1 MTDNQWRRLTQE
13 AGCLDLACLT
23 PDLLRTG
30 QLDDLLSAWQNRGN
44 AGALDYIDSR
54 RDILAEPFAS
64 RPWARAA
71 LVLSFAPRPDPDSPI
86 RRLPPARP
94 GLPAALIAPYALN
107 EDYHVTG
114 ARILERLTQRL
125 TEFAI
130 DAEPPQFEPC
140 TDSRPVMEKQLALL
154 AGLGTQGLNSLIRND
169 SHGCRL
175 HLAVLFTSL
184 PLAPR
189 LLPGHTPA
197 VPCQDCR
204 RCLTQCPTGAF
215 APGRFQVRRCRAWLA
230 SEYRRP
236 LSREQRLL
244 LGDTLFGCGRCTL
257 SCPDASSPH
266 PPSSTSGAAQP
277 SCPAA
282 PPSASTVPPSSLQ
295 EVQPYA
301 ADAWLLATMPSGELT
316 RLIRGSILQRTGA
329 TLLKRNAVAAIA
341 NQTPPDRWP
350 EARARLLAAT
360 SSPTVIDTLNA

>member
-1 MTDNQWRRLTQE
+1 MNRLQNMTNDDWRRLTCE

-23 PDLLRTG
+23 PDLLRPG
-30 QLDDLLSAWQNRGN
+30 QLDDLLSAWQSRGN

-94 GLPAALIAPYALN
+94 GFPAALVAPYALN

-114 ARILERLTQRL
+114 ARILERLIQRL
-125 TEFAI
+125 TELAPDI
-130 DAEPPQFEPC
+130 EPPQFEPC

-169 SHGCRL
+169 THGCCL

-197 VPCQDCR
+197 VSCQDCR

-230 SEYRRP
+230 SEFRRP

-257 SCPDASSPH
+257 A
-266 PPSSTSGAAQP
+266 
-277 SCPAA
+277 CPA
-282 PPSASTVPPSSLQ
+282 PPQSASIVPPSPIQ
-295 EVQPYA
+295 EIQPYA
-301 ADAWLLATMPSGELT
+301 ADAWQIATMPSGELT

-360 SSPTVIDTLNA
+360 ASPTVIDTLNA

>member
-1 MTDNQWRRLTQE
+1 MTDESWRRLVRET
-13 AGCLDLACLT
+13 GCLELGCLT
-23 PDLLRTG
+23 PELLCPG
-30 QLDDLLSAWQNRGN
+30 QLDNLLSAWQSRGN
-44 AGALDYIDSR
+44 AGALDYIDAR
-54 RDILAEPFAS
+54 RDILAAPFAS

-71 LVLSFAPRPDPDSPI
+71 LLISFAPRPDPDSPI

-94 GLPAALIAPYALN
+94 GFPAALVAPYALN

-114 ARILERLTQRL
+114 ARILERLSQRL
-125 TEFAI
+125 TELAPGG
-130 DAEPPQFEPC
+130 APPQFEPC

-154 AGLGTQGLNSLIRND
+154 AGLGSQGLNSLIRND
-169 SHGCRL
+169 THGCRL

-184 PLAPR
+184 PLKPR
-189 LLPGHTPA
+189 LLSGHTPA
-197 VPCQDCR
+197 VACQDCR

-215 APGRFQVRRCRAWLA
+215 APGNFQVRRCRAWLA

-236 LSREQRLL
+236 LSRDQRRL

-257 SCPDASSPH
+257 SCP
-266 PPSSTSGAAQP
+266 AQP
-277 SCPAA
+277 TDS
-282 PPSASTVPPSSLQ
+282 Q
-295 EVQPYA
+295 ELRPYA

-341 NQTPPDRWP
+341 NQTPPDQWP
-350 EARARLLAAT
+350 EARDRLLAAT